1 MSREGIRMQLELT
14 EEETEALRHL
24 LDGSLVELRS
34 EIHDTDNVTYR
45 QGLSH
50 YRETLR
56 TISTRLTV

>member
-1 MSREGIRMQLELT
+1 MQLELT